1 MGWFLFIGSWLVF
14 GVLVYGFESSYV
26 PKPIKPLEEKFV
38 ITTFENGYCVDT
50 EKLTTR
56 LIRTVESVKIDQL

>member
-14 GVLVYGFESSYV
+14 GVLVYGFESSYIP

-38 ITTFENGYCVDT
+38 ITTFEKGYCTDA

-56 LIRTVESVKIDQL
+56 LIRTVESVKID